1 MGCWAQATR
10 VCCASVLYYAPLT
23 LLFHRLHFLRYMSI
37 QAFTEALSAE
47 RPLAY
52 VRRQEGH
59 KCLYLQPKITL
70 AGGRLVLENMVRTI
84 V

>member
-1 MGCWAQATR
+1 M
-10 VCCASVLYYAPLT
+10 LYYAALA
-23 LLFHRLHFLRYMSI
+23 LLLHRFHFLRNMSV
-37 QAFTEALSAE
+37 QASTEALSAE

-52 VRRQEGH
+52 VRGQEGH